1 LCSLLVFVARAGFLL
16 AEFAFEGVVAALEAL
31 RRAFEGA
38 AGQGTG
44 LGAEEGTPA
53 DGQGDG
59 DCQENCQREERS
71 PINSHLP
78 SRFTVASAL

>member
-1 LCSLLVFVARAGFLL
+1 VLSMRGVAVGAVTQCGRD
-16 AEFAFEGVVAALEAL
+16 VVAALEAL
-31 RRAFEGA
+31 RRGFEGA